1 MSHCSWHNY
10 GYGICTDDLEI
21 SDVEKI
27 KALIQ
32 LAPEY
37 EKKVM
42 QLFADQGITNTTVDD
57 YLDLD
62 VDYSCGI
69 ATILAN
75 VIHEAEGIWFTACSD
90 YNCAA
95 YLIYQPSYPW
105 EMKESEQN
113 LTEEAIRLILVKYT
127 SIISD
132 TILTIDY
139 CSVENGG

>member
-42 QLFADQGITNTTVDD
+42 QLFTDQ
-57 YLDLD
+57 
-62 VDYSCGI
+62 
-69 ATILAN
+69 
-75 VIHEAEGIWFTACSD
+75 
-90 YNCAA
+90 
-95 YLIYQPSYPW
+95 
-105 EMKESEQN
+105 
-113 LTEEAIRLILVKYT
+113 
-127 SIISD
+127 
-132 TILTIDY
+132 
-139 CSVENGG
+139 